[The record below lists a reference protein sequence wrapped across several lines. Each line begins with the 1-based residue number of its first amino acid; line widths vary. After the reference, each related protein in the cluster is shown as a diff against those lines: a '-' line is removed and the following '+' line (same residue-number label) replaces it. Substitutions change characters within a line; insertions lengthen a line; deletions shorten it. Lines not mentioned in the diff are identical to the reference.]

1 MEALR
6 TQAVC
11 KVACGAWHTAA
22 IASPLPDGGDS
33 LHGLPFIERI
43 AVQHKLAAM
52 YELTEEVPPTPW
64 FHSPLGVSPWIKS
77 VDSALTSVISLLEK
91 EQDLKKVLSISP
103 NTSMG

>member
-52 YELTEEVPPTPW
+52 YELTEEVPLLNAQPPILSTNSTW
-64 FHSPLGVSPWIKS
+64 KIGVCSDTYQCP
-77 VDSALTSVISLLEK
+77 V
-91 EQDLKKVLSISP
+91 
-103 NTSMG
+103 